1 MDPVSRSEAELEP
14 GLDSP
19 PRPARRV
26 TIKDIAREAGVS
38 KGAVSYAL
46 NGRPG
51 LADTTRERI
60 LRIADELGWRPNSA
74 ARSLSASRANACG
87 LVLARPARTLAVE
100 GFFSEF
106 LAGVESELSAH
117 SIALNLQLATDVD
130 GEVEVYRRWWAEHR
144 VDGVLLLDLREQD
157 PRIDALVEL
166 GLPAVVVGGPP
177 DDRRLAAVWHDERAA
192 VVELVR
198 YLAALGHERIARVAG
213 VVGFVHSATRSQA
226 FEDAARDLGLSARV
240 IPTDYSPESGARAT
254 RALLSD
260 PEPPTAIAFD
270 SDVLAVAG
278 LGAAQQMGFP
288 VPDALS
294 IVAWDDSL
302 LCQVVHPPI
311 TTLTRD
317 IAEFGALGTRQLLAL
332 IDGVAADD
340 REAPRA
346 VLTPRGSTAPPA
358 GHRLR
363 RAGS

>member
-1 MDPVSRSEAELEP
+1 MAASPQP
-14 GLDSP
+14 G
-19 PRPARRV
+19 RRV

-46 NGRPG
+46 NDRPG

-60 LRIADELGWRPNSA
+60 LQIADELGWRPNSA

-100 GFFSEF
+100 GFFPEF
-106 LAGVESELSAH
+106 LAGVESELSAR
-117 SIALNLQLATDVD
+117 SIALTLQLATDVES
-130 GEVEVYRRWWAEHR
+130 EVNVYRRWWAEHR
-144 VDGVLLLDLREQD
+144 VDGVLLLDLREDD
-157 PRIDALVEL
+157 PRIEALAEL
-166 GLPAVVVGGPP
+166 GLPAVVVGGPL
-177 DDRRLAAVWHDERAA
+177 DDRRLGSVWHDERAA

-198 YLAALGHERIARVAG
+198 YLAALGHERVARVAG
-213 VVGFVHSATRSQA
+213 VEGFVHSATRTQA
-226 FEDAARDLGLSARV
+226 FEDAARELGLSARV

-254 RALLSD
+254 RELLSD
-260 PEPPTAIAFD
+260 PDPPTAIAFD

-278 LGAAQQMGFP
+278 AGAAQQMGIS
-288 VPDALS
+288 VPDELS

-332 IDGVAADD
+332 IDGHEVDD
-340 REAPRA
+340 LEAPRA
-346 VLTPRGSTAPPA
+346 VLTPRSSTSRPA
-358 GHRLR
+358 AR
-363 RAGS
+363 RAAR

>member
-1 MDPVSRSEAELEP
+1 MATSPQP
-14 GLDSP
+14 G
-19 PRPARRV
+19 RRV

-46 NGRPG
+46 NDRPG
-51 LADTTRERI
+51 LADSTRERI

-100 GFFSEF
+100 GFFPEF
-106 LAGVESELSAH
+106 LAGVESELSAR
-117 SIALNLQLATDVD
+117 SIALTLQLATDVES
-130 GEVEVYRRWWAEHR
+130 EVTVYRRWWAEHR
-144 VDGVLLLDLREQD
+144 VDGVLLLDLREDD
-157 PRIDALVEL
+157 PRIASLAEL
-166 GLPAVVVGGPP
+166 GLPAVVVGGPLG
-177 DDRRLAAVWHDERAA
+177 DGRLGSVWHDEGAA

-213 VVGFVHSATRSQA
+213 VEGFVHSAMRTDA
-226 FEDAARDLGLSARV
+226 FADAARDLGLSARV

-254 RALLSD
+254 RELLTD

-278 LGAAQQMGFP
+278 AGAAQQMGLS
-288 VPDALS
+288 VPDELS

-311 TTLTRD
+311 TTLSRD
-317 IAEFGALGTRQLLAL
+317 IAEFGALGTRQLLAV
-332 IDGVAADD
+332 IDGHPADD
-340 REAPRA
+340 LEAPRA

-358 GHRLR
+358 GGRSR
-363 RAGS
+363 RSGR

>member
-1 MDPVSRSEAELEP
+1 MASSDTYEEPVAT
-14 GLDSP
+14 SP
-19 PRPARRV
+19 PQPARRV

-46 NGRPG
+46 NDRPG

-100 GFFSEF
+100 GFFPEF
-106 LAGVESELSAH
+106 LAGVESELSAR
-117 SIALNLQLATDVD
+117 SIALTLQLAGDVA
-130 GEVEVYRRWWAEHR
+130 GEVAVYRRWWAEHR
-144 VDGVLLLDLREQD
+144 VDGVLLLDLREND
-157 PRIDALVEL
+157 PRIEALADL
-166 GLPAVVVGGPP
+166 GLPAVVVGGPVAGGRVP
-177 DDRRLAAVWHDERAA
+177 SVWHDERAA

-213 VVGFVHSATRSQA
+213 VVGFLHSTTRTTA
-226 FEDAARDLGLSARV
+226 FEEVAAELGLSARV

-254 RALLSD
+254 RELLSD
-260 PEPPTAIAFD
+260 PQPPTAIAYD

-278 LGAAQQMGFP
+278 CGAAQQLGVS
-288 VPDALS
+288 VPDDVS
-294 IVAWDDSL
+294 VVAWDDSL

-317 IAEFGALGTRQLLAL
+317 IAEFGALGSRQLLAV
-332 IDGVAADD
+332 IDGERIGDL
-340 REAPRA
+340 EAPRA
-346 VLTPRGSTAPPA
+346 VLTPRASTGQAA
-358 GHRLR
+358 AR
-363 RAGS
+363 RRRTSAR

>member
-1 MDPVSRSEAELEP
+1 MAASPQP
-14 GLDSP
+14 G
-19 PRPARRV
+19 RRV

-46 NGRPG
+46 NDRPG

-100 GFFSEF
+100 GFFPEF
-106 LAGVESELSAH
+106 LAGVESELSSR
-117 SIALNLQLATDVD
+117 SIALNLQLATDVA

-144 VDGVLLLDLREQD
+144 VDGVLLLDLREDD
-157 PRIDALVEL
+157 PRVDALAEI
-166 GLPAVVVGGPP
+166 GLPAVVVGGPLR
-177 DDRRLAAVWHDERAA
+177 DQRLSSVWHDERAA

-213 VVGFVHSATRSQA
+213 VEGFVHSAMRTAA
-226 FEDAARDLGLSARV
+226 FEEAARDLGLTPRV

-254 RALLSD
+254 RELLSD
-260 PEPPTAIAFD
+260 PTPPTAIAYD

-278 LGAAQQMGFP
+278 CGAAQQMGVA
-288 VPDALS
+288 VPDGVS
-294 IVAWDDSL
+294 VVAWDDSL

-317 IAEFGALGTRQLLAL
+317 IAEFGALGCRQLLSL
-332 IDGVAADD
+332 IDGGQVDD
-340 REAPRA
+340 LEAPRA
-346 VLTPRGSTAPPA
+346 VLTPRASTGRTAA
-358 GHRLR
+358 R
-363 RAGS
+363 RAGTAAR

>member
-1 MDPVSRSEAELEP
+1 MTASPQP
-14 GLDSP
+14 G
-19 PRPARRV
+19 RRV

-46 NGRPG
+46 NDRPG

-60 LRIADELGWRPNSA
+60 LKIADELGWRPNSA

-100 GFFSEF
+100 GFFPEF
-106 LAGVESELSAH
+106 LAGVESELSAR
-117 SIALNLQLATDVD
+117 SIALTLQLATDLA
-130 GEVEVYRRWWAEHR
+130 GEIEVYRRWWAEHR
-144 VDGVLLLDLREQD
+144 VDGVLLLDLREDD
-157 PRIDALVEL
+157 PRTDALAEL
-166 GLPAVVVGGPP
+166 GLPAVVVGGPLVDP
-177 DDRRLAAVWHDERAA
+177 RFGSVWHDERAA

-213 VVGFVHSATRSQA
+213 VVGFVHSATRSDA
-226 FEDAARDLGLSARV
+226 FEEAARDLGLSARV
-240 IPTDYSPESGARAT
+240 LPTDYSPESGARAT
-254 RALLSD
+254 RELLSD

-278 LGAAQQMGFP
+278 AGTAQQMGVA

-317 IAEFGALGTRQLLAL
+317 IAEFGALGTRQLLTL
-332 IDGVAADD
+332 IDGHPTDD
-340 REAPRA
+340 LEAPRA
-346 VLTPRGSTAPPA
+346 VLTPRASTGPAPDRRP
-358 GHRLR
+358 R
-363 RAGS
+363 RAAR

>member
-1 MDPVSRSEAELEP
+1 MAASPQP
-14 GLDSP
+14 G
-19 PRPARRV
+19 RRV

-46 NGRPG
+46 NDRPG

-100 GFFSEF
+100 GFFPEF
-106 LAGVESELSAH
+106 LAGVESELSSR
-117 SIALNLQLATDVD
+117 SIALNLQLATDVT

-144 VDGVLLLDLREQD
+144 VDGVLLLDLREDD
-157 PRIDALVEL
+157 PRVDALAEI
-166 GLPAVVVGGPP
+166 GLPAVVVGGPLR
-177 DDRRLAAVWHDERAA
+177 DQRLSSVWHDERAA

-213 VVGFVHSATRSQA
+213 VEGFVHSAMRTAA
-226 FEDAARDLGLSARV
+226 FEEAARELGLTPRV

-254 RALLSD
+254 RELLSD
-260 PEPPTAIAFD
+260 PTPPTAIAYD

-278 LGAAQQMGFP
+278 CGAAQQMGVS
-288 VPDALS
+288 VPDGVS
-294 IVAWDDSL
+294 VVAWDDSL

-317 IAEFGALGTRQLLAL
+317 IAEFGALGCRQLLSL
-332 IDGVAADD
+332 IDGGQADD
-340 REAPRA
+340 LEAPRA
-346 VLTPRGSTAPPA
+346 VLTPRASTGPTAAPRVRTA
-358 GHRLR
+358 AR
-363 RAGS
+363 

>member
-1 MDPVSRSEAELEP
+1 MASAPQP
-14 GLDSP
+14 G
-19 PRPARRV
+19 RRV

-46 NGRPG
+46 NDRPG
-51 LADTTRERI
+51 LADSTRERI

-100 GFFSEF
+100 GFFPEF

-117 SIALNLQLATDVD
+117 SIALTLQLATDVES
-130 GEVEVYRRWWAEHR
+130 EVKVYRRWWAEHR
-144 VDGVLLLDLREQD
+144 VDGVLLLDLREDD
-157 PRIDALVEL
+157 PRIGALAEL
-166 GLPAVVVGGPP
+166 GLPAVVVGGPL
-177 DDRRLAAVWHDERAA
+177 DDRSLGSVWHDEHAA

-198 YLAALGHERIARVAG
+198 YLAALGHKRIARVAG
-213 VVGFVHSATRSQA
+213 VVGFVHSAMRTQA
-226 FEDAARDLGLSARV
+226 FEEAARDLGLSARV

-254 RALLSD
+254 RELLTD
-260 PEPPTAIAFD
+260 PEAPTAIAFD

-278 LGAAQQMGFP
+278 AGAAQQMGVS
-288 VPDALS
+288 VPDELS

-317 IAEFGALGTRQLLAL
+317 IVEFGALGTRQLLAL
-332 IDGVAADD
+332 IDGHEVDD
-340 REAPRA
+340 LEAPRA
-346 VLTPRGSTAPPA
+346 VLTPRGSTGRPA
-358 GHRLR
+358 GSRTR
-363 RAGS
+363 RSGRSGR

>member
-1 MDPVSRSEAELEP
+1 MATSPQP
-14 GLDSP
+14 G
-19 PRPARRV
+19 RRV

-46 NGRPG
+46 NDRPG
-51 LADTTRERI
+51 LADSTRERI
-60 LRIADELGWRPNSA
+60 LRIADELGWAPNSA

-100 GFFSEF
+100 GFFPEF
-106 LAGVESELSAH
+106 LAGVESELSAR
-117 SIALNLQLATDVD
+117 SIALTLQLATDVES
-130 GEVEVYRRWWAEHR
+130 EVKVYRRWWAEHR
-144 VDGVLLLDLREQD
+144 VDGVLLLDLREDD
-157 PRIDALVEL
+157 PRIEALAEL
-166 GLPAVVVGGPP
+166 GLPAVVVGGPL
-177 DDRRLAAVWHDERAA
+177 DDGRLGSVWHDEQAA

-213 VVGFVHSATRSQA
+213 VEGFVHSATRTDA
-226 FEDAARDLGLSARV
+226 FEEAARDLGLTARV

-254 RALLSD
+254 RELLTD

-278 LGAAQQMGFP
+278 AGAAQQMG
-288 VPDALS
+288 VAIPDELS

-332 IDGVAADD
+332 IDGHPAADL
-340 REAPRA
+340 EAPRA
-346 VLTPRGSTAPPA
+346 VLTPRASTGRPS
-358 GHRLR
+358 RSRVR
-363 RAGS
+363 R

>member
-1 MDPVSRSEAELEP
+1 MASSPQP
-14 GLDSP
+14 G
-19 PRPARRV
+19 RRV

-46 NGRPG
+46 NDRPG

-100 GFFSEF
+100 GFFPEF
-106 LAGVESELSAH
+106 LAGVESELSAR
-117 SIALNLQLATDVD
+117 SIALTLQLATDVES
-130 GEVEVYRRWWAEHR
+130 EVEVYRRWWAEHR
-144 VDGVLLLDLREQD
+144 VDGVLLLDLREDD
-157 PRIDALVEL
+157 PRIEALAEL
-166 GLPAVVVGGPP
+166 GLPAVVVGGPL
-177 DDRRLAAVWHDERAA
+177 DDRSLGSVWHDEHAA

-213 VVGFVHSATRSQA
+213 VVGFVHSATRTRA
-226 FEDAARDLGLSARV
+226 FEEAARDLGLSARV
-240 IPTDYSPESGARAT
+240 VPTDYLPESGARAT
-254 RALLSD
+254 RELLTD
-260 PEPPTAIAFD
+260 PEAPTAIAFD

-278 LGAAQQMGFP
+278 AGAAQQMGVS
-288 VPDALS
+288 VPDELS

-332 IDGVAADD
+332 IDGHEVGDL
-340 REAPRA
+340 EAPRA
-346 VLTPRGSTAPPA
+346 VLTPRGSTARPA
-358 GHRLR
+358 GR
-363 RAGS
+363 RSGR

>member
-1 MDPVSRSEAELEP
+1 MASSPQP
-14 GLDSP
+14 G
-19 PRPARRV
+19 RRV

-46 NGRPG
+46 NDRPG

-100 GFFSEF
+100 GFFPEF

-117 SIALNLQLATDVD
+117 SIALTLQLATDVES
-130 GEVEVYRRWWAEHR
+130 EVKVYRRWWAEHR
-144 VDGVLLLDLREQD
+144 VDGVLLLDLREDD
-157 PRIDALVEL
+157 PRIEALAEL
-166 GLPAVVVGGPP
+166 GLPAVVVGGPL
-177 DDRRLAAVWHDERAA
+177 DDRSLGSVWHDEHAA

-213 VVGFVHSATRSQA
+213 VVGFVHSATRTRA
-226 FEDAARDLGLSARV
+226 FEEAARDLGLSARV
-240 IPTDYSPESGARAT
+240 VPTDYSPESGARAT
-254 RALLSD
+254 RELLTD
-260 PEPPTAIAFD
+260 PEAPTAIAFD

-278 LGAAQQMGFP
+278 AGAAQQMGVA
-288 VPDALS
+288 VPDELS

-317 IAEFGALGTRQLLAL
+317 IVEFGALGTRQLLAL
-332 IDGVAADD
+332 IDGHEVDD
-340 REAPRA
+340 LEAPRA
-346 VLTPRGSTAPPA
+346 VLTPRGSTARPA
-358 GHRLR
+358 GNRAR
-363 RAGS
+363 RTGR